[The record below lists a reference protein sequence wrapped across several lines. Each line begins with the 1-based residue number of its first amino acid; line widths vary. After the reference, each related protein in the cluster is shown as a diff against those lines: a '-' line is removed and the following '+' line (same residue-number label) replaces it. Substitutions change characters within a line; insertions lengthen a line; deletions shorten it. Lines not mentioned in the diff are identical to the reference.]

1 MIIFHLHCQ
10 EGHQFE
16 GWFQDHGA
24 FQEQLDQNLI
34 QCPQCGSFQVS
45 QRLSTGGIVRGKDDG
60 GGTPKDP
67 RALLMAL
74 RGVIETHFED
84 VGPQFANTALKIHYG
99 VEEAR
104 NIRGTTTESEE
115 QTLKEEGIQFYKIP
129 FPVPSDNT
137 DLQ

>member
-1 MIIFHLHCQ
+1 MIIFNLHCQ

-16 GWFQDHGA
+16 GWFQDHDA
-24 FQEQLDQNLI
+24 FQDQLGSGLI

-45 QRLSTGGIVRGKDDG
+45 QRLSTGGVVKARED
-60 GGTPKDP
+60 GGTPRDP
-67 RALLMAL
+67 RALLKAL
-74 RGVIETHFED
+74 QEVIETNFED

-115 QTLKEEGIQFYKIP
+115 QTLKEEGVQFYKIP
-129 FPVPSDNT
+129 IAVPSDNT